1 MCTRLFVVMYFAR
14 SVECPRDEGTLI
26 MNIVMYSGKLC
37 GDCQLLKAFM
47 DRHGIAYEN
56 RDIREN
62 PKFGEELEAT
72 TGKLGV
78 PYLVIDGE
86 WVRGYEP
93 GQPFS
98 DDFAKQLF
106 GLA

>member
-1 MCTRLFVVMYFAR
+1 MDGSSNRMNK
-14 SVECPRDEGTLI
+14 
-26 MNIVMYSGKLC
+26 NIVMYSGKLC

-47 DRHGIAYEN
+47 AEHGIEYEN
-56 RDIREN
+56 RDIREH
-62 PKFGEELEAT
+62 PEYGEELAAR

-93 GQPFS
+93 GKAFS
-98 DDFAKQLF
+98 EDFAKQLF
-106 GLA
+106 GLT